1 MRGRRD
7 QQLHFRVSKPEL
19 DRIQVK
25 MAELGIVSIGAY
37 LRKMALDG
45 YCIRLD
51 LKELN
56 RMAYLLQMC
65 SNNLNQYAKRANES
79 GRVYQTDIEDLR
91 ARLDESV
98 SPNKFWRSWPPYEPQ
113 HPCKGCGL
121 FLYCK
126 RTEKSL
132 QNKRSARRT
141 GRMDR
146 DFMCFFYRNI
156 LPERT
161 EVAVQ
166 GNIPYHKAEEMVRE
180 MEDELHARIDD
191 ETWNLY
197 LKISDLAGEAQRML
211 GEALY
216 LQGAEDREHM
226 LQ

>member
-1 MRGRRD
+1 
-7 QQLHFRVSKPEL
+7 
-19 DRIQVK
+19 
-25 MAELGIVSIGAY
+25 
-37 LRKMALDG
+37 
-45 YCIRLD
+45 
-51 LKELN
+51 
-56 RMAYLLQMC
+56 
-65 SNNLNQYAKRANES
+65 
-79 GRVYQTDIEDLR
+79 
-91 ARLDESV
+91 
-98 SPNKFWRSWPPYEPQ
+98 
-113 HPCKGCGL
+113 
-121 FLYCK
+121 
-126 RTEKSL
+126 
-132 QNKRSARRT
+132 
-141 GRMDR
+141 MDR

-197 LKISDLAGEAQRML
+197 LKMSDLAGEAQRMF